1 MPAKIKI
8 NLLENNKIDTFK
20 IIHLDN
26 DSVYTTVSYSF
37 RNDPED
43 ESGYNYEEY
52 QSDSKGNKVDNLGT
66 NPRFFPTESAVV
78 EMSIELASDIIN
90 QIEIISDGKKSEYYG
105 NKIEEGKRD
114 AAEIIANTLQPV
126 GKLIQEMVD
135 EANKGGKG
143 PKK

>member
-26 DSVYTTVSYSF
+26 DSDYTTVNYTL

-43 ESGYNYEEY
+43 ESGYYYEEY
-52 QSDSKGNKVDNLGT
+52 QSDSKGKKINNVGT
-66 NPRFFPTESAVV
+66 NPRFFPTESAIV
-78 EMSIELASDIIN
+78 EMNSELASDIIN

-114 AAEIIANTLQPV
+114 AAEVIADTLKPV
-126 GKLIQEMVD
+126 
-135 EANKGGKG
+135 AR
-143 PKK
+143 